1 MHPVLYIVTGF
12 LYILG
17 FCFVLRWV
25 NRRKDTQVEDKWL
38 IAAFVVKV
46 AAGMAYG
53 YVYAHYFEVSDS
65 WTYFEES
72 LQAYHNLLHDP
83 FSFFSDGMQFHNA
96 GNLFSTADDAFWSNA
111 GENLLIKLL
120 GIFNVFSWGNYYI
133 NVILFNAIGFWGL
146 YFIYAVVQKH
156 IQKNSLPVFCT
167 IFFLPS
173 CLFWNSAIDK
183 DGLIVFFTGVL
194 IYAVY
199 RCITVKVTAGRI
211 AVGMISF
218 AFIFLLRNV
227 NALLLLPAIAAWWI
241 SVRRVAAPYIP
252 FLLIYFFSVLVFFLS
267 VYFPPAFNLP
277 LRLAEKQH
285 QFLELQANTVLPL
298 TPLEPNIKSYAQVL
312 PEAVNHVFLR
322 PYITEIKSPFHLMAF
337 VEMLLVIVVMILAFV
352 TAGRRELLR
361 LCQPLYLFC
370 FAVALS
376 GLLLIGYTVP
386 FTGAIVRYKALYN
399 VFLLIPLVT
408 AINIRSKIK

>member
-1 MHPVLYIVTGF
+1 MHPVSYIVVGA

-17 FCFVLRWV
+17 FSFVFRWI
-25 NRRKDTQVEDKWL
+25 NRRKGALVEDKWL
-38 IAAFVVKV
+38 ITAFVVKV

-53 YVYAHYFEVSDS
+53 YVYARFFEVSDS

-72 LQAYHNLLHDP
+72 LQAYHDLLHDP
-83 FSFFSDGMQFHNA
+83 SSFFSNGMQFHNA
-96 GNLFSTADDAFWSNA
+96 GNPFSTADDAFWSNA

-120 GIFNVFSWGNYYI
+120 GIFNVFSGGNYYI
-133 NVILFNAIGFWGL
+133 NVIFFNAIGFWGL

-156 IQKNSLPVFCT
+156 IQKNNLAVFCI

-183 DGLIVFFTGVL
+183 DGLIVFFTGVV

-199 RCITVKVTAGRI
+199 RCMAEKITVWRI
-211 AVGMISF
+211 AAAVTGF

-241 SVRRVAAPYIP
+241 SVKHAATPYLP
-252 FLLIYFFSVLVFFLS
+252 FLLIYGFCVLLFFLS

-277 LRLAEKQH
+277 LQLAEKQH
-285 QFLELQANTVLPL
+285 QFLGLQANTVLPL
-298 TPLEPNIKSYAQVL
+298 TPLEPDVGSYLRVL

-337 VEMLLVIVVMILAFV
+337 AEVVLVILIIMLAFI
-352 TAGRRELLR
+352 TGGRHNLR
-361 LCQPLYLFC
+361 GLCQPLYLFL
-370 FAVALS
+370 FIVAVS

-399 VFLLIPLVT
+399 VFLLIPFV
-408 AINIRSKIK
+408 AMINIRHRL

>member
-17 FCFVLRWV
+17 LCFVLRWV
-25 NRRKDTQVEDKWL
+25 NHRKGTPVEDKWL

-53 YVYAHYFEVSDS
+53 YVYARFFEVSDS

-96 GNLFSTADDAFWSNA
+96 ENLFSTADDAFWSNA

-133 NVILFNAIGFWGL
+133 NVIFFNAIGFWGL

-156 IQKNSLPVFCT
+156 IRKNSLPVFCI

-173 CLFWNSAIDK
+173 CLFWNSGIDK
-183 DGLIVFFTGVL
+183 DGLIVFFTGVM
-194 IYAVY
+194 IYAVH
-199 RCITVKVTAGRI
+199 RCMAEKITAARI
-211 AVGMISF
+211 AAGIIGF

-241 SVRRVAAPYIP
+241 SVKRTATPYIP
-252 FLLIYFFSVLVFFLS
+252 FLLIYGFCVLLFFLS

-277 LRLAEKQH
+277 LQLAEKQH
-285 QFLELQANTVLPL
+285 QFLELRANTVLPL
-298 TPLEPNIKSYAQVL
+298 TPLEPGVKSYVRVL

-322 PYITEIKSPFHLMAF
+322 PYITEIKTPFHLMAF
-337 VEMLLVIVVMILAFV
+337 AETVLVILIIILAFV
-352 TAGRRELLR
+352 TAGRHNLR
-361 LCQPLYLFC
+361 GFCQPLYFFFLI
-370 FAVALS
+370 AGMS

-386 FTGAIVRYKALYN
+386 FTGAIIRYKALYN
-399 VFLLIPLVT
+399 VFLLIPFVT
-408 AINIRSKIK
+408 MINIRHRL